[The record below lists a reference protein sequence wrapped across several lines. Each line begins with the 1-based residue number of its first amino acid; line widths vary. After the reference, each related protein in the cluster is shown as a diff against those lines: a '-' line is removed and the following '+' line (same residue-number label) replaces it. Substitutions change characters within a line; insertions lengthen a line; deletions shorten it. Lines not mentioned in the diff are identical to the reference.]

1 MEGMDYLHLPPL
13 LGQFLLLGFLCS
25 FLNIFF
31 PESDERQGLHLMRAA
46 ASRPVSL
53 TVEGHLA

>member
-1 MEGMDYLHLPPL
+1 MDYLHLPPL

-46 ASRPVSL
+46 VSRPVSL